1 MSLAPP
7 ASLARATGPPPP
19 AAPPSPPIT
28 RVRRARWRDSRLAVG
43 ILLVLVSVGAGA
55 RVVSGAQQTG
65 SWVVAARDL
74 PAGHVLTDGDLRA
87 TPAHLVGAGAAR
99 YFRAERRR
107 DLVGHPIVHGL
118 GGGDL
123 VPRDAV
129 TYLLAPASRVVPVVV
144 KAGRLP
150 ALSVGD
156 HVDVYVLDRT
166 PAASASP
173 APSSTPGSPTSAGA
187 RELLVLSDVEYLGA
201 SVVGAGD
208 TSVQLRV
215 APAAAAGAVAA
226 SQSERVDLVR
236 VDADASVQRGSG
248 PTSVPAYGS

>member
-7 ASLARATGPPPP
+7 ASLARAAGPSAP
-19 AAPPSPPIT
+19 AAPPSPPIA
-28 RVRRARWRDSRLAVG
+28 RVRRPRWRDSRLLVG
-43 ILLVLVSVGAGA
+43 ILLVLVSVGVGA

-65 SWVVAARDL
+65 SWVAVAHDL
-74 PAGHVLTDGDLRA
+74 PAGHVLADGDL
-87 TPAHLVGAGAAR
+87 TVTSAHLIGAGAAR
-99 YFRAERRR
+99 YFRAERSR
-107 DLVGHPIVHGL
+107 DLLGHPIVHGL
-118 GGGDL
+118 GVGDL

-129 TYLLAPASRVVPVVV
+129 TYLLAPASRVVPVIV

-156 HVDVYVLDRT
+156 HVDVYVLDRA
-166 PAASASP
+166 PAATPSP
-173 APSSTPGSPTSAGA
+173 APAGTPESSASGA
-187 RELLVLSDVEYLGA
+187 RELLVLPDVEYLGA
-201 SVVGAGD
+201 TAVGSGD

-215 APAAAAGAVAA
+215 TPAAAAGAVAA

>member
-7 ASLARATGPPPP
+7 ASLARAAGPSAP
-19 AAPPSPPIT
+19 AAPPSPPIA
-28 RVRRARWRDSRLAVG
+28 RVRRPRWRDSRLLVG
-43 ILLVLVSVGAGA
+43 ILLVLVSVGVGA

-65 SWVVAARDL
+65 SWVAVAHDL
-74 PAGHVLTDGDLRA
+74 PAGHVLADGDL
-87 TPAHLVGAGAAR
+87 TVTSAHLIGAGAAR
-99 YFRAERRR
+99 YFRAERSR
-107 DLVGHPIVHGL
+107 DLLGHPIVHGL
-118 GGGDL
+118 GVGDL

-129 TYLLAPASRVVPVVV
+129 TYLLAPASRVVPVIV

-156 HVDVYVLDRT
+156 HVDVYVLDRA
-166 PAASASP
+166 PAATPSP
-173 APSSTPGSPTSAGA
+173 APAGTPESSASGA
-187 RELLVLSDVEYLGA
+187 RELLVLPDVEYLGA
-201 SVVGAGD
+201 TAVGSSD
-208 TSVQLRV
+208 TSVQRV
-215 APAAAAGAVAA
+215 TPAAAAGAVAA